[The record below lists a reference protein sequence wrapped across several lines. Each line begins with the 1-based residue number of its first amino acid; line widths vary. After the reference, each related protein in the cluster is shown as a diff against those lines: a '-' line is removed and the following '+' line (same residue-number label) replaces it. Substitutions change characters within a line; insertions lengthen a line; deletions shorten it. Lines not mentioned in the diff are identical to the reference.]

1 LISIL
6 LLHPEGQVHPHFDTH
21 RPSIR
26 DHLSEIRHPSLK
38 VHGAQEAKLKV
49 VLTIS
54 GEPAKVFVD

>member
-6 LLHPEGQVHPHFDTH
+6 LLHPEGQVHPHFDTQ

-26 DHLSEIRHPSLK
+26 DNLSEIRYPSLK

-54 GEPAKVFVD
+54 G